1 MNRLPGSTLA
11 QTAIL
16 AAALIATP
24 TLAQEAAQAPEISFK
39 STEVSPG
46 IFMVE
51 GVGGFA
57 GGNMAVLVGERY
69 VAMIDDSMAPL
80 APALLAHVTDT
91 AGRPINFMINTH
103 VHGDHVGGNAHFAET
118 GTVVFAHENIR
129 KRLLPNPDSA
139 GGAGGLPVVTF
150 ADGVTFHLDGIEAR
164 VVHVPAA
171 HTDGDA
177 FIHFPGAN
185 LIHAGDVVFHELF
198 PFIDLDNGGTV
209 DGFIAAQ
216 ERILSLTN
224 EETRI
229 IPGHGQYTDRDG
241 LEEDIAVLKGAQAKV
256 RTLMEA
262 GLSEEA
268 ILEANPLAEYESRS
282 WPFITTE
289 RMTRT
294 LIRDLAGD
302 E

>member
-1 MNRLPGSTLA
+1 MKRLLGTPLVLA
-11 QTAIL
+11 ATL
-16 AAALIATP
+16 AAALAATP
-24 TLAQEAAQAPEISFK
+24 ALAQDAAQAPEISFK

-80 APALLAHVTDT
+80 APTLLSHVTDT

-129 KRLLPNPDSA
+129 NRLLDNPQPA

-150 ADGVTFHLDGIEAR
+150 GDGVTFHLDGIEAR
-164 VVHVPAA
+164 VIHVPSA

-185 LIHAGDVVFHELF
+185 LIHTGDVVFHGLF

-209 DGFIAAQ
+209 DGYIAAQ
-216 ERILSLTN
+216 EKILSLADENTQ
-224 EETRI
+224 I
-229 IPGHGQYTDRDG
+229 IPGHGPFTDRSG
-241 LEEDIAVLKGAQAKV
+241 LQEDVDVLKAAQAGV
-256 RTLMEA
+256 RALVEQGMSIDEV
-262 GLSEEA
+262 
-268 ILEANPLAEYESRS
+268 LEANPLADFESRS
-282 WPFITTE
+282 WQFITTE

-294 LIRDLAGD
+294 LYRDLTG
-302 E
+302 EG